1 MIHAI
6 EKYVALDFEASSLSA
21 DSWPIEVGLSWL
33 AGGEVVSWSSLIR
46 PADEWPLS
54 AWSPASEQV
63 HGIPFETLLDAPT
76 PQTVT
81 SELRAQMA
89 GRLLVS
95 DAPDF
100 DGRWLERLMN
110 AANTHA
116 VSPILDFDQLNFSL
130 FHGAALDSL
139 YERFERSAVPHRAGP
154 DSARMVRA
162 WLRAVQIEEGRSP
175 FHRL

>member
-33 AGGEVVSWSSLIR
+33 AGREVVSWSSLIR
-46 PADEWPLS
+46 PANEWPLS

-63 HGIPFETLLDAPT
+63 HGIPFETLFDAPT

-81 SELRAQMA
+81 SKLRALLA
-89 GRLLVS
+89 GRSPVS

-110 AANTHA
+110 ATGAP
-116 VSPILDFDQLNFSL
+116 VPGPILDFDQVNFSH
-130 FHGAALDSL
+130 FHGASLDSL

-154 DSARMVRA
+154 DSARMARA
-162 WLRAVQIEEGRSP
+162 WLRAVQIEEGRSAP
-175 FHRL
+175 S

>member
-1 MIHAI
+1 MTHAI

-46 PADEWPLS
+46 PAGEWPMS
-54 AWSPASEQV
+54 AWSHASEQV
-63 HGIPFETLLDAPT
+63 HGIPFEALLDAPT

-81 SELRAQMA
+81 SELRALLA
-89 GRLLVS
+89 GRSLVS

-110 AANTHA
+110 VTGAP
-116 VSPILDFDQLNFSL
+116 VPGPILDFDHVNFSH
-130 FHGAALDSL
+130 FHGASLDSL

-154 DSARMVRA
+154 DSARMARA
-162 WLRAVQIEEGRSP
+162 WLRAVQIEEGRSATS
-175 FHRL
+175 